1 MLRRT
6 LIFASVIVVFAIT
19 VIVNLAILDLLSIQE
34 VKESLGKIFSII
46 VVSTTAILLILA
58 LVRIGAKSSSEGTE
72 T

>member
-58 LVRIGAKSSSEGTE
+58 LVRIGAKSSSEGIDT
-72 T
+72 

>member
-34 VKESLGKIFSII
+34 VKESLGKILSII

-58 LVRIGAKSSSEGTE
+58 LVRIGAKSSSEGTD